1 MLGWVVSQ
9 SVTMRPFFYFY
20 GKYCRFFSLLKA
32 FTLLLNCQNDL
43 VIQISHGNPC
53 KILMIL
59 DLVASLSLSRNRYLL
74 FYTKHTIGTLAKS
87 CDLSN
92 MNYVQTSYIVSV
104 IWRFS
109 SPHLLILVSTAM
121 ALSYAKLN

>member
-1 MLGWVVSQ
+1 MIISSKYIEFYNLQIQNLLSRNPWVVSL

-53 KILMIL
+53 K
-59 DLVASLSLSRNRYLL
+59 DLVASISFHMS
-74 FYTKHTIGTLAKS
+74 KS
-87 CDLSN
+87 VAN
-92 MNYVQTSYIVSV
+92 IRIFFGYPGAGIVTYY
-104 IWRFS
+104 FTQ
-109 SPHLLILVSTAM
+109 ILQFAP
-121 ALSYAKLN
+121 